1 VKVLGPAPAPRAERH
16 ATALLHD
23 EANVRVVAFR
33 LERGQEVPA
42 HSSPATVL
50 VHVLAGR
57 GTFTGADD
65 AAAELASGESAIY
78 APGEPHAIKAGA
90 EGVAFLA
97 VIAPRPS

>member
-1 VKVLGPAPAPRAERH
+1 VKVLGPAPAPRADRH

-33 LERGQEVPA
+33 LERGQEVPS
-42 HSSPATVL
+42 HTSPSTVL

-65 AAAELASGESAIY
+65 AAAELGAGASALFF
-78 APGEPHAIKAGA
+78 PGEPHGIVAGD